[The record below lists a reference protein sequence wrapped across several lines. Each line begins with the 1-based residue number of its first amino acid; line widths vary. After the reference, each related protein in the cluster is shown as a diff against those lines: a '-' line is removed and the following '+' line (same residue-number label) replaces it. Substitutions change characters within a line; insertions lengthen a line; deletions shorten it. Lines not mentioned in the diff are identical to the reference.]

1 MKAINRKIKIFTCVA
16 ILVCTF
22 SNISIASPENR
33 IFYNINNLYGT
44 SLRGANSV
52 TKDDKGF
59 IWISSKTGILRL
71 TKDDHR
77 KYLLPYVTTDVLTVN
92 LIYEN
97 SQLIAYT
104 NNGQFFQYDPLYD
117 EFNLVCDIRQIMNST
132 HVVVQNVLVDGN
144 GTYFIA
150 SSLGLYKYTNEG
162 KLILLTKR
170 EINEQHIEWNESNRD
185 MIFLGRGDGIW
196 EMDSRNGKTR
206 RLCKNDD
213 LNSFNVSELFY
224 DKDMKNLWIGTS
236 SGDLFFYNAIDS
248 IMRRADIERLPDHP
262 ILAIEANTDSTVMLG
277 FDGQGLWELNREGTR
292 VLNVYREDVDNPSS
306 LSGNGVYDIYSD
318 RNQRVW
324 VCTYSGGVSF
334 FEQSNSMVTQI
345 KHQINYSNSLVNN
358 TVNDVFEDRNGNLWF
373 ATNNGISKWNVS
385 SDKWTSFYE
394 NETDQARVF
403 LSVYEDTRG
412 NIWAGTWSSG
422 IFVFDGDTGR
432 EIKRLSQA
440 DRFGDFIFDVTE
452 DAKGDIWIVGVV
464 ENVIRYDTEVD
475 EFQEYGTQP
484 VYVIREYNSEE
495 MLLGCSY
502 GLVLLNK
509 QNRTVKT
516 LLDGYIIHDILIREN
531 EIWCATSG
539 GGLIRYNV
547 RKGIIKKYTI
557 DSGLPSN
564 FVNSVIYSDG
574 YLWLGTESGLC
585 RFNPDEED
593 VLTYSSIIPLA
604 NASFNQDAS
613 CRLSDGKLI
622 WGTNDGAIMF
632 DPNFLRSHKTEG
644 TIFFQDIV
652 VSGKTIRDSTVFD
665 LKTPVDS
672 LNEITLAYHQ
682 NTVTFELLPIG
693 VSASESKFSWKI
705 EGIDEAWSA
714 PTSNRLLTFANLPS
728 GEFEL
733 KIRLHNNSLSQI
745 MDERSIGIK
754 IKPPFWKAWW
764 FYLFGTLFVT
774 AIFYFFFRYHINL
787 IQQLH
792 SEEKIRFFAN
802 TAHEIRTSLTL
813 ISGPV
818 EGIRKEAKLSEKGKY
833 YLNLAVE
840 QINNLSKVAT
850 QLLDFQKF
858 DKGKEQLNLK
868 TVNVVDLIGQRKMMF
883 ETYAQKKNIQL
894 LFYPEPQSCIA
905 AIDSGMIE
913 KVVDNLISN
922 AIKYSHEGGTVII
935 NFSCNKKTWIM
946 TVKDQGIGISQ
957 KGQKQLFKEFYRSE
971 NAVNSEVI
979 GSGIG
984 LLMVKN
990 YVEKHGGSITCLSRE
1005 NEGSTFKIEIPLR
1018 RKLSGYPVSEKGF
1031 VESESHIAADNASDT
1046 IVVKEN
1052 TGKQKSLSILIVEDN
1067 EKLKNFLEVS
1077 LSDEFN
1083 VTSASNGREAWEL
1096 ITKKFPDIVVSDIM
1110 MPEMDGFE
1118 LCRKIK
1124 STYDTSHIPLILLTA
1139 LTEKAEQLHG
1149 LGLGADAYLTK
1160 PFDISLLIGRIKS
1173 IVLNRKTIREKA
1185 LKLIDRESNG
1195 PIIENELNDKFVKK
1209 ALEVVKSNIS
1219 NPQFGKDEFAF
1230 EMNVSSSLLYK
1241 KVKSL
1246 TDQSPSDF
1254 IKSVRLNYA
1263 LELLQSGEHTV
1274 TEISEKAG
1282 FSSLGYFST
1291 VFKKF
1296 YGKLPTDILNA
1307 K

>member
-1 MKAINRKIKIFTCVA
+1 
-16 ILVCTF
+16 
-22 SNISIASPENR
+22 
-33 IFYNINNLYGT
+33 
-44 SLRGANSV
+44 
-52 TKDDKGF
+52 
-59 IWISSKTGILRL
+59 
-71 TKDDHR
+71 
-77 KYLLPYVTTDVLTVN
+77 
-92 LIYEN
+92 
-97 SQLIAYT
+97 
-104 NNGQFFQYDPLYD
+104 
-117 EFNLVCDIRQIMNST
+117 
-132 HVVVQNVLVDGN
+132 
-144 GTYFIA
+144 
-150 SSLGLYKYTNEG
+150 
-162 KLILLTKR
+162 
-170 EINEQHIEWNESNRD
+170 
-185 MIFLGRGDGIW
+185 
-196 EMDSRNGKTR
+196 
-206 RLCKNDD
+206 
-213 LNSFNVSELFY
+213 
-224 DKDMKNLWIGTS
+224 
-236 SGDLFFYNAIDS
+236 
-248 IMRRADIERLPDHP
+248 
-262 ILAIEANTDSTVMLG
+262 
-277 FDGQGLWELNREGTR
+277 
-292 VLNVYREDVDNPSS
+292 
-306 LSGNGVYDIYSD
+306 
-318 RNQRVW
+318 
-324 VCTYSGGVSF
+324 
-334 FEQSNSMVTQI
+334 
-345 KHQINYSNSLVNN
+345 
-358 TVNDVFEDRNGNLWF
+358 
-373 ATNNGISKWNVS
+373 
-385 SDKWTSFYE
+385 
-394 NETDQARVF
+394 
-403 LSVYEDTRG
+403 
-412 NIWAGTWSSG
+412 
-422 IFVFDGDTGR
+422 
-432 EIKRLSQA
+432 
-440 DRFGDFIFDVTE
+440 
-452 DAKGDIWIVGVV
+452 
-464 ENVIRYDTEVD
+464 
-475 EFQEYGTQP
+475 
-484 VYVIREYNSEE
+484 
-495 MLLGCSY
+495 
-502 GLVLLNK
+502 
-509 QNRTVKT
+509 
-516 LLDGYIIHDILIREN
+516 
-531 EIWCATSG
+531 
-539 GGLIRYNV
+539 
-547 RKGIIKKYTI
+547 
-557 DSGLPSN
+557 
-564 FVNSVIYSDG
+564 
-574 YLWLGTESGLC
+574 
-585 RFNPDEED
+585 
-593 VLTYSSIIPLA
+593 
-604 NASFNQDAS
+604 
-613 CRLSDGKLI
+613 
-622 WGTNDGAIMF
+622 
-632 DPNFLRSHKTEG
+632 
-644 TIFFQDIV
+644 
-652 VSGKTIRDSTVFD
+652 
-665 LKTPVDS
+665 
-672 LNEITLAYHQ
+672 
-682 NTVTFELLPIG
+682 
-693 VSASESKFSWKI
+693 
-705 EGIDEAWSA
+705 
-714 PTSNRLLTFANLPS
+714 
-728 GEFEL
+728 
-733 KIRLHNNSLSQI
+733 
-745 MDERSIGIK
+745 
-754 IKPPFWKAWW
+754 
-764 FYLFGTLFVT
+764 
-774 AIFYFFFRYHINL
+774 
-787 IQQLH
+787 
-792 SEEKIRFFAN
+792 
-802 TAHEIRTSLTL
+802 
-813 ISGPV
+813 
-818 EGIRKEAKLSEKGKY
+818 
-833 YLNLAVE
+833 
-840 QINNLSKVAT
+840 
-850 QLLDFQKF
+850 
-858 DKGKEQLNLK
+858 
-868 TVNVVDLIGQRKMMF
+868 
-883 ETYAQKKNIQL
+883 
-894 LFYPEPQSCIA
+894 
-905 AIDSGMIE
+905 MIE